1 MHEWVF
7 QRPQNSTSPKDEC
20 YLRSLKNSRVPVYPN
35 FTRNHATILINNLHK
50 NVRDNCSFNLR
61 LGHGNESHRFAS
73 TARMPQKLPPK
84 IFIIYK
90 KFIIFTN
97 KAKLNK
103 ISNKI
108 VYWLQWNEHIAVCLS
123 SVSTFYEIT
132 NYIHRNGEVGTH
144 IFSAATV
151 LACMADGP

>member
-1 MHEWVF
+1 M
-7 QRPQNSTSPKDEC
+7 
-20 YLRSLKNSRVPVYPN
+20 
-35 FTRNHATILINNLHK
+35 
-50 NVRDNCSFNLR
+50 FNLDR
-61 LGHGNESHRFAS
+61 PEGFKLSIIHLNIIGHGNESHRFAS

-108 VYWLQWNEHIAVCLS
+108 MYRLQ
-123 SVSTFYEIT
+123 
-132 NYIHRNGEVGTH
+132 
-144 IFSAATV
+144 
-151 LACMADGP
+151 